1 MAAPTIQVRRGTAA
15 QVAAVTPA
23 AGEPVWTTD
32 TKVLYLGDGS
42 TAGGVQVGG
51 SGAAVSRVFLVNNF
65 LCPAPGTEWTPTIKG
80 VELAANKTSA
90 KFWIPLDFL
99 KIGDI
104 ITTYKIV
111 GDAVKVAGDTVT
123 FDCKLVQVNKAD
135 PITTTDITSG
145 GIVQVAADGNFDV
158 AANCDDTTVATDK
171 QYLLECVGTNSNV
184 STTEHITVIGVEI
197 TVTRL

>member
-1 MAAPTIQVRRGTAA
+1 MTTPLLLKRGTAA
-15 QVAAVTPA
+15 QNAAFTGTE
-23 AGEPVWTTD
+23 GEPVFTTN
-32 TKVLYLGDGS
+32 THELFIHDGA
-42 TAGGVQVGG
+42 TAGGIKIG
-51 SGAAVSRVFLVNNF
+51 GAAGTSVVFLVNNF
-65 LCPAPGTEWTPTIKG
+65 LCPAPGTDWTPTIKG
-80 VELAANKTSA
+80 VELAANKSA
-90 KFWIPLDFL
+90 KKFWIPLDFL

-145 GIVQVAADGNFDV
+145 GIVQVTADGNFDV